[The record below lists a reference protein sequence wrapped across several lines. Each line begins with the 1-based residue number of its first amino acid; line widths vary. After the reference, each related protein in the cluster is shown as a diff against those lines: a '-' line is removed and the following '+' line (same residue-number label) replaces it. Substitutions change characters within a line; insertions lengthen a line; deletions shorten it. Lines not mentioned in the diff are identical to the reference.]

1 MAGMPSASHPRA
13 FVQADPQQLG
23 RVRRDHIR
31 ARDPDVVVTYDVNG
45 GYGHPDH
52 IQTRRVTQAAL
63 VLLGGAAR
71 PTAYEIVIPRS
82 WVGEDR
88 AWLGRHVPS
97 DSGLHVP
104 EQDAPY
110 AVSVVDDALVTH
122 VVDDPKALE
131 RQAHAL
137 KAHRTQVRVYDQGY
151 YTLSNHVAARLG
163 GREAF
168 ITFDPATGRRHPP
181 DSAGPKAG
189 LLPQEWAG
197 ERRG

>member
-1 MAGMPSASHPRA
+1 MTRTSSSP
-13 FVQADPQQLG
+13 
-23 RVRRDHIR
+23 
-31 ARDPDVVVTYDVNG
+31 TTCNG

-63 VLLGGAAR
+63 ALLGPATR
-71 PTAYEIVIPRS
+71 PTAYEIVTPRS
-82 WVGEDR
+82 WVSEDR

-104 EQDAPY
+104 GPDEPY
-110 AVSVVDDALVTH
+110 AVSVVDDSLVTH
-122 VVDDPKALE
+122 VVTDPKALE

-137 KAHRTQVRVYDQGY
+137 KAHRTQVRVYDGGY

-168 ITFDPATGRRHPP
+168 ITFDPATGRRQRPRLSRP
-181 DSAGPKAG
+181 EGRPAAAGVGGGA
-189 LLPQEWAG
+189 LAG
-197 ERRG
+197 EQPRAA